1 MKKVFSLLISNL
13 VLALTFANKAFAQEE
28 FGINDLADAGVV
40 LGTRSIQDTIGG
52 IINIFLGFLGILA
65 TLLLLYAGFLW
76 MTSRGNAEKV
86 EKAKLLI
93 ASAAIGLVIIV
104 SAYAISRFILSK
116 LYEVTEPGGVAPI
129 ACVLDTE
136 CASGCCDTAG
146 SGTCQPYS
154 FCNPTITCSEPLDD
168 DEPRVCSLSRSS
180 GPVGSNLTIRGWHFD
195 TDDDNL
201 PGVGRV
207 EIDGEVAEIVECGT
221 SQMWD
226 DRRVRVKIPDSLD
239 PGNYE
244 VILYNDVL
252 PTGVESVEFPHF
264 DFTVTAGISPVN
276 VDCLVPDEGP
286 AGIVTD
292 VTILGDG
299 FTDIEGSLSM
309 NGWFDDAEVTLINEN
324 LSINSWTDL
333 EINMSVPI
341 NALASDIVVEVGGYS
356 GSGYFDV
363 TCEDE
368 TDCDS
373 GCCDNNSCMPADAC
387 SGTVIPSDNQP
398 FIDGISPEDGE
409 GGTLLTIFG
418 YNFGTSVGVVTIGGE
433 IALTPPICGD
443 VWTDTYIVIQTPGD
457 VTSLNELLDV
467 VVTQSAAAGAE
478 SSDASFTWFERNDT
492 VRPGICSL
500 IPDYGSYGDAISIQG
515 VNFSDGDIAYFD
527 DLFSYVNTYV
537 DDNNFDT
544 EVPNVVGVNL
554 PVTIQTN
561 DPTPIASNAFPFSAL
576 SVSGGNP
583 VIIELSPNNGPM
595 DSYLTIMG
603 SNFGNNGGQVLFDPN
618 SAVADDEI
626 LGLFDFPAQCGDY
639 WFDDHIIVRV
649 PDTLIIE
656 DSYFIRIVRQSDSAT
671 SNDFNGFTVTD
682 TLVGPQICAIDPDNG
697 PIGNRVNIFGENLGS
712 DDGTVT
718 FFDNINTS
726 HTGWNANQVLGIEIP
741 VGAST
746 GPVIVTDSAD
756 NNSNG
761 LPFNVGACTGD
772 VQCGV
777 GNECCP
783 GEFGDYC
790 DVEGSCGITL
800 TSCSYSWEV
809 FTEAEP
815 FGLVYNYDCAS
826 GLQSPSPWP
835 DQHLGIGADGFEVQ
849 QASLDAFI
857 DSNIS
862 ALFNRDVD
870 DADFDLDTY
879 PNNVR
884 VWQCNTGG
892 PVLIIG
898 DCNTE
903 IFDANLDGDGIL
915 DILNQNTNREGFV
928 FDPATDLVANTWYQ
942 VRLGT
947 FHTEIG
953 VDSWNPD
960 DEQPPLDWHFKTRD
974 SGLLC
979 EVTSVA
985 VTPQSPSADMYPGRE
1000 KNFNAS
1006 PLADNCNICGGNY
1019 DWQWSIDH
1027 TPGPASD
1034 YASITG
1040 PPLNTSVNR
1049 GYTRLEGGP
1058 SATQLL
1064 SAGDTSITLEA
1075 TTTSNGLEITGQ
1087 SFPVILAPILRVESY
1102 VPNCDDSCGDAL
1114 IWAHFNTE
1122 LQPSGLSQIDLHH
1135 CTDATCANVDGL
1147 DLINSINIS
1156 NPYRIEVDGLADLT
1170 EGETYM
1176 VTLDASIVNIYGYTL
1191 GTDFSWQFTVGTG
1204 NCVMNGADIY
1214 PDNYTAYSYN
1224 DINYR
1229 GYAIADGGSCGAQ
1242 AITCEDCDWNWST
1255 NPYPSTIAS
1264 IGTGSDH
1271 VTAVLSGLNNNPPT
1285 TDIYLT
1291 IDGGGLGH
1299 NEVFYSTPLTV
1310 NVSGE
1315 STGITELAV
1324 NSYYPDC
1331 GACTNSLAGIRF
1343 NSDLEPATVIPANIR
1358 IHNNYTG
1365 GNVGIISMTIAG
1377 GDEVIIEHDPFI
1389 LGDEYQIEVDEA
1401 VTNTDLD
1408 GITGGWTSQ
1417 PIDIENAACLADA
1430 AEVRPVTEIA
1440 GASDS
1445 VNYFALPTYSSASC
1459 GATPVDCPTCSYTW
1473 TNNSLGTFGLLTDQ
1487 DPVFTT
1493 YTAPP
1498 LVDGAGTP
1506 DNMILDVQRG
1516 AVTLP
1521 VTPGTLTIDLSLTV
1535 GPALTMSEYWPDC
1548 AASGNACT
1556 NSQIGARFNTPIDA
1570 TTLAG
1575 NAYVRG
1581 PEGLISTGIFTLT
1594 NSDRTV
1600 TIDTTALQ
1608 MGDTYR
1614 VTFGPDIAN
1623 TSASILGVATNY
1635 SFTVGVAECLIDE
1648 VHVQPP
1654 TAEAGINQSI
1664 PYSVETEITT
1674 IAGCEPMPIDCDT
1687 CTYEWTE
1694 ADPEDLGD
1702 FNNAT
1707 YPNPVFT
1714 THPTVFNG
1722 QTTQIELEVR
1732 DQGELFEDTGRLEI
1746 VIETSTLPEVTLI
1759 GYFPPV
1765 DAMAFYC
1772 YNILPMFEFD
1782 TSAASLDRGSVRDQ
1796 IALYEACSSA
1806 DGWCPVTGSA
1816 QFVEADGITEVY
1828 FQPDNLLSPST
1839 RHSFLLDDITSV
1851 VSEDDVS
1858 VTVLPELDL
1867 LSGEEPG
1874 GSNSLSLQF
1883 NTSNEICSIHRVVI
1897 DYDEGARLFTCLDPR
1912 GCEGDADPVPLN
1924 GNQHEYRSLT
1934 YSIGGNLLGTS
1945 GMTYN
1950 WMSSNDAVVSLV
1962 NPVSDNI
1969 YGTAESNGNTN
1980 LSVEVYLNSE
1990 PRNVLTNAIS
2000 LQVATCEEPWPSL
2013 DNYPWNDG
2021 EGWNFSTYYCIKYD
2035 ESSVELPNI
2044 DIPTNVTSP
2053 DQNVLDE
2060 FITTIHYPTA
2070 DSGQQHPYLGSLAYY
2085 DEADSK
2091 SNSLTTLEYLLD
2103 AKKASAQSGSIVDII
2118 AFRVMENSGH
2128 LSVMDWYNKYAPN
2141 SNESG
2146 SLSQVDGYEALQVGS
2161 TVYVAAANAE
2171 GDMWTNIYIIAHNIG
2186 ANSET
2191 LNIYN
2196 QMLANFKLNTN
2207 LAVSSENFCNS
2218 QMTRSCSSDFDC
2230 PAYCADA
2237 SGNDELDCEAGGAT
2251 WMPADTCNSPML
2263 KLRRDTKRLSDLVNI
2278 NNAILAYGEANKACE
2293 RNSLISCEIDDDCPG
2308 ESDCISYYPP
2318 LNAGSYINGLSN
2330 SSWPSWQGVFSNA
2343 LAILAPS
2350 DPVGLFNGCPDG
2362 YSPETCW
2369 NEATL
2374 NFICPTNSLVY
2385 MYNIEGIGQTYYLGA
2400 NFEYDGIVPS
2410 PGITFSGNLNPVV
2423 TMDLTQSQCADEPI
2437 NAPGST
2443 SSPYCGNGIID
2454 VDYCTVP
2461 CEGCTVFECINE
2473 GGWYIQE
2480 ECDSQFWNLACSEIP
2495 PGADIFYS
2503 IVGDH
2508 DWWNEQTV
2516 GCYSPGTIDS
2526 DNNLIECTWY
2536 ESDPVLTAAQC
2547 GGYCGDGF
2555 LQSYYETCDGNVPAG
2570 EYTCV
2575 YGDPN
2580 DLSCD
2585 NCQIICNDD
2594 AGTYPAALCGDGL
2607 WSEGMEQCDPSAS
2620 PNGNYGWDCTE
2631 SGTINCSA
2639 SCEHTCT
2646 VGEPYPGFCGNGVVN
2661 GECSVYCSECD
2672 SNEAILTNTI
2682 RCHTAGGVWSSIE
2695 DCDYANY
2702 EAPLPEDS
2710 HDGFSYG
2717 CTLSCEFDNT
2727 YCGDGV
2733 WQYDAQEMCDYGL
2746 DNNDVPVYTTP
2757 EPLFSDEYNQYLCR
2771 DIDTYTATNNS
2782 THRACTATLGG
2793 YCGDGYIQDGTAGFG
2808 DYDEE
2813 CDPGTPW
2820 DGIAPNPATPLP
2832 GASSIANQY
2841 SCDVDCVGT
2850 VGGYCGD
2857 GEAQIDYDELCD
2869 GQDYPARPLPSQ
2881 SDFENTYT
2889 CADDCMSSVSG
2900 AEGGYC
2906 GDGVTNHQYY
2916 ESCDWATLPPED
2928 YPWPRG
2934 ENITNFST
2942 QINQYVCN
2950 DCINQGG
2957 YCGNGRI
2964 DGECN
2969 VNCSNLIDGVFTSP
2983 YNCTDSECSAEGGGF
2998 TPYEQCDSGFNPAYA
3013 IDKDIDIVYIFDM
3026 SATMSSVANE
3036 LCGAVQDAI
3045 DDIDEDYEDINYRI
3059 SIMVLGDNDGAIALT
3074 PNIADDLPELSPWL
3088 LDDDHGNVWL
3098 DEAQQVFTNLVT
3110 GCDLYTDPDYHDYV
3124 RYLSFYEND
3133 DTELA
3138 YNHINNGVNRNGEP
3152 TVYETCSDA
3161 SDPAGRVENWGYATK
3176 RIIEDYEWLDGYQ
3189 RLVIPISDEA
3199 AYCGSNGSTIE
3210 DIENCI
3216 DDGGNDIL
3224 LDIIE
3229 LANLENPA
3237 VHVSP
3242 VLFPYVHEDLAIHGQ
3257 CLASGTGGVFM
3268 STTDNWAVTTVQVVN
3283 ATFCDGDGD
3292 GHMDCTLVP

>member
-1087 SFPVILAPILRVESY
+1087 SFPVILAPILRVENY
-1102 VPNCDDSCGDAL
+1102 VPNCDDSCGNAL
-1114 IWAHFNTE
+1114 IWADFNTE
-1122 LQPSGLSQIDLHH
+1122 LQLSGLTHIDLYH
-1135 CTDATCANVDGL
+1135 CTDATCTAFDGL
-1147 DLINSINIS
+1147 DLITSIDITD
-1156 NPYRIEVDGLADLT
+1156 PYRIEVDGLSPLT

-1191 GTDFSWQFTVGTG
+1191 GTDFTWQFTVGTG
-1204 NCVMNGADIY
+1204 NCVMNGAEIS

-1229 GYAIADGGSCGAQ
+1229 GYAMADGGSCGAT
-1242 AITCEDCDWNWST
+1242 AIDCPTCAWNWST
-1255 NPYPSTIAS
+1255 SPVASTIAS
-1264 IGTGSDH
+1264 IGTGSDY

-1285 TDIYLT
+1285 TDIDLT
-1291 IDGGGLGH
+1291 IDGGVLGV
-1299 NEVFYSTPLTV
+1299 ESDSTPLTV
-1310 NVSGE
+1310 NVGG
-1315 STGITELAV
+1315 TGSSITELAV
-1324 NSYYPDC
+1324 SNYFPNC
-1331 GACTNSLAGIRF
+1331 GACTNSEAQVWF
-1343 NSDLEPATVIPANIR
+1343 NSDIDPSVLINDNNFYIIDTATGAPEPSIGVSII
-1358 IHNNYTG
+1358 
-1365 GNVGIISMTIAG
+1365 GNRH
-1377 GDEVIIEHDPFI
+1377 VIIDHGPFTMGLTYAI
-1389 LGDEYQIEVDEA
+1389 VVSDA
-1401 VTNTDLD
+1401 VINTDGD
-1408 GITGGWTSQ
+1408 WIVGGWQS
-1417 PIDIENAACLADA
+1417 PDILIENDGCLADA
-1430 AEVRPVTEIA
+1430 AYVDPANNIM
-1440 GASDS
+1440 GASDTDAYRAVTTYDAAACGEVPVVCTTCTYDWQDVPLIGNFD
-1445 VNYFALPTYSSASC
+1445 VNSDQETDFITLGTVVTGDTATMTLQAWE
-1459 GATPVDCPTCSYTW
+1459 GATPLS
-1473 TNNSLGTFGLLTDQ
+1473 
-1487 DPVFTT
+1487 
-1493 YTAPP
+1493 
-1498 LVDGAGTP
+1498 
-1506 DNMILDVQRG
+1506 I
-1516 AVTLP
+1516 
-1521 VTPGTLTIDLSLTV
+1521 TPGSLALNVASGPGLNLLS
-1535 GPALTMSEYWPDC
+1535 YDPDC
-1548 AASGNACT
+1548 IAGSDVCT
-1556 NSQIGARFNTPIDA
+1556 NAQITARFDTPIQFA
-1570 TTLAG
+1570 SLAG
-1575 NAYVRG
+1575 NAYVMDDATDPVTNG
-1581 PEGLISTGIFTLT
+1581 FILTGR
-1594 NSDRTV
+1594 DRTV
-1600 TIDTTALQ
+1600 IIETTGLIL
-1608 MGDTYR
+1608 GHNYT
-1614 VTFGPDIAN
+1614 VTLGQNIAN
-1623 TSASILGVATNY
+1623 TS
-1635 SFTVGVAECLIDE
+1635 
-1648 VHVQPP
+1648 
-1654 TAEAGINQSI
+1654 
-1664 PYSVETEITT
+1664 
-1674 IAGCEPMPIDCDT
+1674 
-1687 CTYEWTE
+1687 
-1694 ADPEDLGD
+1694 
-1702 FNNAT
+1702 
-1707 YPNPVFT
+1707 
-1714 THPTVFNG
+1714 
-1722 QTTQIELEVR
+1722 
-1732 DQGELFEDTGRLEI
+1732 
-1746 VIETSTLPEVTLI
+1746 
-1759 GYFPPV
+1759 
-1765 DAMAFYC
+1765 
-1772 YNILPMFEFD
+1772 
-1782 TSAASLDRGSVRDQ
+1782 
-1796 IALYEACSSA
+1796 
-1806 DGWCPVTGSA
+1806 
-1816 QFVEADGITEVY
+1816 
-1828 FQPDNLLSPST
+1828 
-1839 RHSFLLDDITSV
+1839 
-1851 VSEDDVS
+1851 
-1858 VTVLPELDL
+1858 
-1867 LSGEEPG
+1867 
-1874 GSNSLSLQF
+1874 
-1883 NTSNEICSIHRVVI
+1883 
-1897 DYDEGARLFTCLDPR
+1897 
-1912 GCEGDADPVPLN
+1912 
-1924 GNQHEYRSLT
+1924 
-1934 YSIGGNLLGTS
+1934 GNLLGVDTS
-1945 GMTYN
+1945 
-1950 WMSSNDAVVSLV
+1950 
-1962 NPVSDNI
+1962 
-1969 YGTAESNGNTN
+1969 YGFTVGAADCRID
-1980 LSVEVYLNSE
+1980 SVDVD
-1990 PRNVLTNAIS
+1990 
-2000 LQVATCEEPWPSL
+2000 PSL
-2013 DNYPWNDG
+2013 MTAGASQGISYHAD
-2021 EGWNFSTYYCIKYD
+2021 
-2035 ESSVELPNI
+2035 
-2044 DIPTNVTSP
+2044 TS
-2053 DQNVLDE
+2053 
-2060 FITTIHYPTA
+2060 ITTMP
-2070 DSGQQHPYLGSLAYY
+2070 GC
-2085 DEADSK
+2085 
-2091 SNSLTTLEYLLD
+2091 
-2103 AKKASAQSGSIVDII
+2103 
-2118 AFRVMENSGH
+2118 
-2128 LSVMDWYNKYAPN
+2128 
-2141 SNESG
+2141 
-2146 SLSQVDGYEALQVGS
+2146 
-2161 TVYVAAANAE
+2161 
-2171 GDMWTNIYIIAHNIG
+2171 GDMP
-2186 ANSET
+2186 
-2191 LNIYN
+2191 
-2196 QMLANFKLNTN
+2196 
-2207 LAVSSENFCNS
+2207 V
-2218 QMTRSCSSDFDC
+2218 
-2230 PAYCADA
+2230 YC
-2237 SGNDELDCEAGGAT
+2237 
-2251 WMPADTCNSPML
+2251 DTCSY
-2263 KLRRDTKRLSDLVNI
+2263 
-2278 NNAILAYGEANKACE
+2278 AW
-2293 RNSLISCEIDDDCPG
+2293 ID
-2308 ESDCISYYPP
+2308 
-2318 LNAGSYINGLSN
+2318 N
-2330 SSWPSWQGVFSNA
+2330 
-2343 LAILAPS
+2343 
-2350 DPVGLFNGCPDG
+2350 
-2362 YSPETCW
+2362 
-2369 NEATL
+2369 
-2374 NFICPTNSLVY
+2374 
-2385 MYNIEGIGQTYYLGA
+2385 
-2400 NFEYDGIVPS
+2400 
-2410 PGITFSGNLNPVV
+2410 
-2423 TMDLTQSQCADEPI
+2423 
-2437 NAPGST
+2437 
-2443 SSPYCGNGIID
+2443 
-2454 VDYCTVP
+2454 
-2461 CEGCTVFECINE
+2461 
-2473 GGWYIQE
+2473 
-2480 ECDSQFWNLACSEIP
+2480 
-2495 PGADIFYS
+2495 
-2503 IVGDH
+2503 
-2508 DWWNEQTV
+2508 
-2516 GCYSPGTIDS
+2516 
-2526 DNNLIECTWY
+2526 
-2536 ESDPVLTAAQC
+2536 
-2547 GGYCGDGF
+2547 
-2555 LQSYYETCDGNVPAG
+2555 
-2570 EYTCV
+2570 
-2575 YGDPN
+2575 PN
-2580 DLSCD
+2580 DL
-2585 NCQIICNDD
+2585 
-2594 AGTYPAALCGDGL
+2594 G
-2607 WSEGMEQCDPSAS
+2607 
-2620 PNGNYGWDCTE
+2620 
-2631 SGTINCSA
+2631 
-2639 SCEHTCT
+2639 
-2646 VGEPYPGFCGNGVVN
+2646 
-2661 GECSVYCSECD
+2661 
-2672 SNEAILTNTI
+2672 
-2682 RCHTAGGVWSSIE
+2682 
-2695 DCDYANY
+2695 
-2702 EAPLPEDS
+2702 
-2710 HDGFSYG
+2710 GFSG
-2717 CTLSCEFDNT
+2717 SDPAN
-2727 YCGDGV
+2727 
-2733 WQYDAQEMCDYGL
+2733 
-2746 DNNDVPVYTTP
+2746 
-2757 EPLFSDEYNQYLCR
+2757 PLFTTD
-2771 DIDTYTATNNS
+2771 S
-2782 THRACTATLGG
+2782 TVLT
-2793 YCGDGYIQDGTAGFG
+2793 
-2808 DYDEE
+2808 
-2813 CDPGTPW
+2813 
-2820 DGIAPNPATPLP
+2820 
-2832 GASSIANQY
+2832 
-2841 SCDVDCVGT
+2841 
-2850 VGGYCGD
+2850 
-2857 GEAQIDYDELCD
+2857 
-2869 GQDYPARPLPSQ
+2869 GQ
-2881 SDFENTYT
+2881 
-2889 CADDCMSSVSG
+2889 
-2900 AEGGYC
+2900 
-2906 GDGVTNHQYY
+2906 
-2916 ESCDWATLPPED
+2916 
-2928 YPWPRG
+2928 
-2934 ENITNFST
+2934 ST
-2942 QINQYVCN
+2942 QIEVDVVDQTVLFE
-2950 DCINQGG
+2950 DFG
-2957 YCGNGRI
+2957 
-2964 DGECN
+2964 D
-2969 VNCSNLIDGVFTSP
+2969 L
-2983 YNCTDSECSAEGGGF
+2983 
-2998 TPYEQCDSGFNPAYA
+2998 
-3013 IDKDIDIVYIFDM
+3013 DIVI
-3026 SATMSSVANE
+3026 
-3036 LCGAVQDAI
+3036 GPP
-3045 DDIDEDYEDINYRI
+3045 
-3059 SIMVLGDNDGAIALT
+3059 VLGVV
-3074 PNIADDLPELSPWL
+3074 DL
-3088 LDDDHGNVWL
+3088 V
-3098 DEAQQVFTNLVT
+3098 
-3110 GCDLYTDPDYHDYV
+3110 
-3124 RYLSFYEND
+3124 
-3133 DTELA
+3133 
-3138 YNHINNGVNRNGEP
+3138 
-3152 TVYETCSDA
+3152 
-3161 SDPAGRVENWGYATK
+3161 
-3176 RIIEDYEWLDGYQ
+3176 
-3189 RLVIPISDEA
+3189 
-3199 AYCGSNGSTIE
+3199 
-3210 DIENCI
+3210 
-3216 DDGGNDIL
+3216 
-3224 LDIIE
+3224 
-3229 LANLENPA
+3229 
-3237 VHVSP
+3237 
-3242 VLFPYVHEDLAIHGQ
+3242 
-3257 CLASGTGGVFM
+3257 
-3268 STTDNWAVTTVQVVN
+3268 
-3283 ATFCDGDGD
+3283 
-3292 GHMDCTLVP
+3292 GHYP